1 MSPYGGSAVE
11 LPTPT
16 HPLYPRFYTLPKN
29 AGFITVLPLVYA
41 EIPDH
46 VVDHLHA
53 LFNDIVRDGRTY
65 PQEEEL
71 TRQQF
76 VDYFFATD
84 PLDDGV
90 PLVTSPPISPGFLS
104 HYLNSNVPLEEVIAG
119 MYYIKP
125 NYPGRSSHCCNGG
138 FIVDPRWRGK
148 RVGITLGK
156 SYLYFAPR
164 LGYKHSVFNLVY
176 VSNVAS
182 IRVWDQLQFIPSGI
196 IPKAGRLKTADG
208 KGEEYVDAVVYWRE
222 FVSPYFEPKRQRE
235 LSGTT
240 TSDVLN
246 DSDTEEEVISESE
259 ADRRMGLTDMGRRRE
274 PSAESD
280 LGTKLQGRSMNGLPT
295 GEEMVRRQ
303 GLTEMGRIIRET
315 TQPAAEEVTKM
326 QALKDMGRIIKR
338 LSV

>member
-76 VDYFFATD
+76 VDYFLSYNLFVGFYSPINLYFTVSHPPRRDSSATD

-208 KGEEYVDAVVYWRE
+208 KGEDQEATGAQW
-222 FVSPYFEPKRQRE
+222 
-235 LSGTT
+235 
-240 TSDVLN
+240 N
-246 DSDTEEEVISESE
+246 DDE
-259 ADRRMGLTDMGRRRE
+259 
-274 PSAESD
+274 
-280 LGTKLQGRSMNGLPT
+280 
-295 GEEMVRRQ
+295 
-303 GLTEMGRIIRET
+303 
-315 TQPAAEEVTKM
+315 
-326 QALKDMGRIIKR
+326 
-338 LSV
+338 